1 LPSDPVRRVDPA
13 HHPIDATLEPSM
25 NTTTLNPNAALDPA
39 VSAEAAQEQ
48 DHQAQDGVGEWGP
61 ETAVAGFLIFLGALV
76 VFDSLRMGAGWD
88 DDGPQSGYFP
98 FYIGLML
105 LASSGFVLVKALACW
120 MARRNGEPP
129 AELLTRAFVGR
140 DELQLVMA
148 MLVPATLY
156 VVAMGF
162 VGLYA
167 SSIVLIAW
175 FMRRHGRFG
184 WLPTLGVSVGVSL
197 TVFLVFER
205 WFLVGLPKGPIEAL
219 LGF

>member
-1 LPSDPVRRVDPA
+1 
-13 HHPIDATLEPSM
+13 M
-25 NTTTLNPNAALDPA
+25 NTTTLNPPASALQDAPEPTPVLAA
-39 VSAEAAQEQ
+39 AAPDESS
-48 DHQAQDGVGEWGP
+48 DRAGISELGP
-61 ETAVAGFLIFLGALV
+61 ELGVAGFLMLLGSLV
-76 VFDSLRMGAGWD
+76 VFDSLRMGAGWA

-98 FYIGLML
+98 FYIGAML
-105 LASSGFVLVKALACW
+105 LASSGFVFIKAVAAW
-120 MARRNGEPP
+120 MSARNAGQADALSLR
-129 AELLTRAFVGR
+129 TFVGR

-162 VGLYA
+162 VGLYL

-184 WLPTLGVSVGVSL
+184 WLPSGGVALGVPA
-197 TVFLVFER
+197 TVFVVFER
-205 WFLVGLPKGPIEAL
+205 WFLVPLPKGPIEAL

>member
-1 LPSDPVRRVDPA
+1 
-13 HHPIDATLEPSM
+13 M
-25 NTTTLNPNAALDPA
+25 NTTTLNPGVALDDRAIEPPISA
-39 VSAEAAQEQ
+39 QTAAHDQAESEKAGVSEL
-48 DHQAQDGVGEWGP
+48 GP
-61 ETAVAGFLIFLGALV
+61 ELGVAGFLMLLGALV
-76 VFDSLRMGAGWD
+76 VFDSIRLGAGWA

-105 LASSGFVLVKALACW
+105 LASSGVVLFKALACW
-120 MARRNGEPP
+120 MNRATADAGPS
-129 AELLTRAFVGR
+129 LITRTFVGR

-167 SSIVLIAW
+167 SSVVLIAW

-184 WLPTLGVSVGVSL
+184 WPLSAAVSVGVPL
-197 TVFLVFER
+197 TVFMVFER
-205 WFLVGLPKGPIEAL
+205 WFLVPLPKGPIEAM

>member
-1 LPSDPVRRVDPA
+1 
-13 HHPIDATLEPSM
+13 M
-25 NTTTLNPNAALDPA
+25 NTTTLPGTAALHDTP
-39 VSAEAAQEQ
+39 SAFAADAGDASHAAQEGSSE
-48 DHQAQDGVGEWGP
+48 GVSELGP
-61 ETAVAGFLIFLGALV
+61 ELGVAGFLMLLGALV
-76 VFDSLRMGAGWD
+76 VFDSIRLGAGWA

-105 LASSGFVLVKALACW
+105 LASSGVVLFKAMACW
-120 MARRNGEPP
+120 MNRGSADTSPS
-129 AELLTRAFVGR
+129 LITRTFVGR

-167 SSIVLIAW
+167 SSVVLIAW
-175 FMRRHGRFG
+175 FMRRHGHFG
-184 WLPTLGVSVGVSL
+184 WPLSAAVSVGVPL
-197 TVFLVFER
+197 TVFMVFER
-205 WFLVGLPKGPIEAL
+205 WFLVPLPKGPIEAM

>member
-1 LPSDPVRRVDPA
+1 
-13 HHPIDATLEPSM
+13 M
-25 NTTTLNPNAALDPA
+25 NTTTMNPNAALDDLAMATPT
-39 VSAEAAQEQ
+39 AATAPFAPLKAAADDEGTESRT
-48 DHQAQDGVGEWGP
+48 DGIRELGP
-61 ETAVAGFLIFLGALV
+61 ELGVAGFLMLLGALV
-76 VFDSLRMGAGWD
+76 VFDSLRLGAGWA

-120 MARRNGEPP
+120 FSAKADP
-129 AELLTRAFVGR
+129 AAAQPGLLTRTFVGR

-162 VGLYA
+162 VGLYL

-175 FMRRHGRFG
+175 FMRRHGGFS
-184 WLPTLGVSVGVSL
+184 WALSSVVAVGVPL
-197 TVFLVFER
+197 TVFIVFER
-205 WFLVGLPKGPIEAL
+205 WFLVPLPKGPIESL

>member
-1 LPSDPVRRVDPA
+1 
-13 HHPIDATLEPSM
+13 M
-25 NTTTLNPNAALDPA
+25 NTTTLNPGASLNEAPAL
-39 VSAEAAQEQ
+39 SA
-48 DHQAQDGVGEWGP
+48 QATHEDTADSREGISELGP
-61 ETAVAGFLIFLGALV
+61 ELGVAGFLMLLGALV
-76 VFDSLRMGAGWD
+76 VFDSMRLGAGWA

-98 FYIGLML
+98 FYIGMML
-105 LASSGFVLVKALACW
+105 LVSSSVVLAKALACW
-120 MARRNGEPP
+120 MNRREADAAPS
-129 AELLTRAFVGR
+129 LLNRTFVGR

-175 FMRRHGRFG
+175 FMRRHGGFG
-184 WLPTLGVSVGVSL
+184 WPLSAAVSVGVPL
-197 TVFLVFER
+197 TVFVVFER
-205 WFLVGLPKGPIEAL
+205 WFLVPLPKGPIESL

>member
-1 LPSDPVRRVDPA
+1 
-13 HHPIDATLEPSM
+13 M
-25 NTTTLNPNAALDPA
+25 NTTTIDMNLGAPVIDVAPVSPLTRAPAEAVRDSAHESAMEAATESAAGVRERGPEMAVAALLMA
-39 VSAEAAQEQ
+39 
-48 DHQAQDGVGEWGP
+48 
-61 ETAVAGFLIFLGALV
+61 LGGLV
-76 VFDSLRMGAGWD
+76 VFDSARIGAGWA

-105 LASSGFVLVKALACW
+105 LASSGFVLFKALACW
-120 MARRNGEPP
+120 MNRGTADGQPS
-129 AELLTRAFVGR
+129 LLTRTFVAR
-140 DELQLVMA
+140 DELQLVLA

-175 FMRRHGRFG
+175 FMRRHGGFG
-184 WLPTLGVSVGVSL
+184 WPLSAAVSVGVPL
-197 TVFLVFER
+197 TVFMVFER
-205 WFLVGLPKGPIEAL
+205 WFLVPLPKGPIEAL

>member
-1 LPSDPVRRVDPA
+1 
-13 HHPIDATLEPSM
+13 M
-25 NTTTLNPNAALDPA
+25 NTTTLNPGVALDDLAIAPSISAQSA
-39 VSAEAAQEQ
+39 VHEEAESA
-48 DHQAQDGVGEWGP
+48 QAGVSELGP
-61 ETAVAGFLIFLGALV
+61 ELGVAGFLMLLGAMV
-76 VFDSLRMGAGWD
+76 VFDSLRMGAGWA

-105 LASSGFVLVKALACW
+105 LASSGFVLFKALACW
-120 MARRNGEPP
+120 MNRGAADGKPS
-129 AELLTRAFVGR
+129 LLTRTFVGR

-175 FMRRHGRFG
+175 FMRRHGGFG
-184 WLPTLGVSVGVSL
+184 WPLSAAVSIGVPL
-197 TVFLVFER
+197 TVFFVFER
-205 WFLVGLPKGPIEAL
+205 WFLVPLPKGPIEAM

>member
-1 LPSDPVRRVDPA
+1 
-13 HHPIDATLEPSM
+13 M
-25 NTTTLNPNAALDPA
+25 NTTTLNPTAALDQAPA
-39 VSAEAAQEQ
+39 EPAALAHESAAPAQE
-48 DHQAQDGVGEWGP
+48 GIRELGP
-61 ETAVAGFLIFLGALV
+61 ELGVAGFLMLLGALV
-76 VFDSLRMGAGWD
+76 VFDSLRMGAGWA

-105 LASSGFVLVKALACW
+105 VASSGFVLFKALACW
-120 MARRNGEPP
+120 MGREQAGGQP
-129 AELLTRAFVGR
+129 ALLTRTFVGR
-140 DELQLVMA
+140 DELKLVLA

-175 FMRRHGRFG
+175 FMRRHGGFG
-184 WLPTLGVSVGVSL
+184 WPLCAAVSVGVPL

-205 WFLVGLPKGPIEAL
+205 WFLVPLPKGPIEGL
-219 LGF
+219 LGL

>member
-1 LPSDPVRRVDPA
+1 
-13 HHPIDATLEPSM
+13 M
-25 NTTTLNPNAALDPA
+25 NTTTLNPGVALDDQPA
-39 VSAEAAQEQ
+39 PHASVAHE
-48 DHQAQDGVGEWGP
+48 QAQPSQTGVSELGP
-61 ETAVAGFLIFLGALV
+61 ELGVAGFLMLLGALV
-76 VFDSLRMGAGWD
+76 VFDSMRLGAGWA

-105 LASSGFVLVKALACW
+105 LVSSSVVLAKAVACW
-120 MARRNGEPP
+120 MNRDAADGKPS
-129 AELLTRAFVGR
+129 LMTRTFVGR

-175 FMRRHGRFG
+175 FMRRHGGFG
-184 WLPTLGVSVGVSL
+184 WPLSAAVSAGVPL
-197 TVFLVFER
+197 TVFMVFER
-205 WFLVGLPKGPIEAL
+205 WFLVPLPKGPIEAL